1 VVSHPFARKKAKGW
15 GTVLVQNQTVK
26 DLDVRRVE
34 WIEFCERC
42 LKPVDPAENP
52 NAGEIT
58 RIGRYDIVGLLGR
71 GGMGVV
77 YRGIDKALGRE
88 VAIKTLTGPIS
99 SDPEMLARFY
109 EEGRKTG
116 SFKHPNIV
124 TVYELGDHNGIP
136 YIAMELVEGN
146 PLDKLLQ
153 QGEPIAMVECL
164 RIVEELCAA
173 LAYAHHNNV
182 IHRDVKPAN
191 IFVQPDGRV
200 KLLDFGI
207 ARLEERRS
215 EDINL
220 TRPGHIIGTL
230 GYMAPER
237 LRDKPVDGRSD
248 IFAAGVV
255 LYQLVCGQLPFSGE
269 DSVVMQR
276 IVNEP
281 HAPLSSKCKDC
292 PAALDAI
299 VDRALAKSPDDRYST
314 AEDLGSDLSALIAD
328 IRQEEATQLLPEAK
342 RLMEAQDLTRAR
354 AVLLQL
360 LKVRTTHTTEA
371 RELLAGIQK
380 QLSERQRGERI
391 QQLLLQADALLNGG
405 ELEKSLTILDEG
417 LEMDPANPEL
427 MKTRQ
432 RVEKEAEK
440 QKRIGEF
447 LRQAESARFQA
458 DYQAAIGF
466 ARKAIKADKSNVT
479 ASTLLNVLLKEAEE
493 AVKQVEVKTLLQ
505 SATKELKSMRYREAN
520 EILRKAEILAPNNME
535 LQLLLGD
542 VNAGLEQARRR
553 ELVARLENDAAS
565 AVSLEQQKQAAQG
578 IREALGIMPTESA
591 LVVLLGKIERRIQE
605 QENRRYVDET
615 LQACRDLRPR
625 QALPLIQKA
634 RQSLPGDERLLALE
648 GLLAERVRQQSVEER
663 RDDYLIQAREAISN
677 GLFANAVQILEGCQ
691 REGIA
696 SKEIEPLLEF
706 ARHEEAEQRRQDLL
720 RSRVVQAQ
728 SLIGDSAFDEAIE
741 FLEETLRQNDEPPF
755 RLLLEQAT
763 AGLESLRK
771 QVEAGLASA
780 GRLVRAG
787 KISEAIEF
795 LQTLSPAVQRS
806 VRVRTAESAL
816 REEQQQAVF
825 RMVGRAYAVLETELP
840 AGLSTIRWVVSA
852 FGDSTF
858 ARSVADALNVRT
870 QAFADRTILE
880 LISECRIKLRNR
892 DRAGAGV
899 LVKQASAIV
908 SYAGAHTKSD
918 WRSFMNQTAK
928 AGLLTRMRNSQ

>member
-1 VVSHPFARKKAKGW
+1 M
-15 GTVLVQNQTVK
+15 
-26 DLDVRRVE
+26 
-34 WIEFCERC
+34 
-42 LKPVDPAENP
+42 DPAENP

-88 VAIKTLTGPIS
+88 VAIKTLTGAIS

-153 QGEPIAMVECL
+153 KGEPIPMVECV

-173 LAYAHHNNV
+173 LSYAHRNNV

-207 ARLEERRS
+207 ARLEEKKS
-215 EDINL
+215 GDINL

-292 PAALDAI
+292 PPALDTI

-328 IRQEEATQLLPEAK
+328 IRQEEAKQLLPEAK
-342 RLMEAQDLTRAR
+342 RLMEAQDLMRAR

-360 LKVRTTHTTEA
+360 LKVRTSHTTEA

-391 QQLLLQADALLNGG
+391 QQLILQADTLLNSG
-405 ELEKSLTILDEG
+405 ELEKSLAALDEG
-417 LEMDPANPEL
+417 LEIDPSNPEL
-427 MKTRQ
+427 TKMRRRLERET
-432 RVEKEAEK
+432 EK
-440 QKRIGEF
+440 QSRIGEC
-447 LRQAESARFQA
+447 LRQADSARFQG
-458 DYQAAIGF
+458 DYQAAIAF
-466 ARKAIKADKSNVT
+466 TRKAIKVDKSNVR
-479 ASTLLNVLLKEAEE
+479 ASSLLNVLLKEAEE
-493 AVKQVEVKTLLQ
+493 AEKQVEVKALLQ
-505 SATKELKSMRYREAN
+505 TAGKDLSAMRYKEAT
-520 EILRKAEILAPNNME
+520 ESLRKAETLDPNNME

-542 VNAGLEQARRR
+542 ASAGLEQAKRR
-553 ELVARLENDAAS
+553 ELVIQLEKDAAS
-565 AVSLEQQKQAAQG
+565 AVSPEQLKQAAQA
-578 IREALGIMPTESA
+578 IREAMAIMPTESA
-591 LVVLLGKIERRIQE
+591 LVVLLGKIDRQIQE
-605 QENRRYVDET
+605 QGNRRYVDET

-663 RDDYLIQAREAISN
+663 RDDYLIQAREAIGN

-706 ARHEEAEQRRQDLL
+706 ARHEASEQRRQDLL

-741 FLEETLRQNDEPPF
+741 FLQETLRQNDEPPF

-763 AGLESLRK
+763 AARESLRK
-771 QVEAGLASA
+771 HVEAGLASA

-806 VRVRTAESAL
+806 VRVRMAESAL
-816 REEQQQAVF
+816 REEQQQALF
-825 RMVGRAYAVLETELP
+825 RMVGRAYTVLETELP

-858 ARSVADALNVRT
+858 ARSVADAFHVRA
-870 QAFADRTILE
+870 QAFADRTILD
-880 LISECRIKLRNR
+880 LISECKIKLRNR

-918 WRSFMNQTAK
+918 WRSFLNQTAK
-928 AGLLTRMRNSQ
+928 AGLLTRMRNSE

>member
-1 VVSHPFARKKAKGW
+1 
-15 GTVLVQNQTVK
+15 
-26 DLDVRRVE
+26 
-34 WIEFCERC
+34 
-42 LKPVDPAENP
+42 VDPAENP

-88 VAIKTLTGPIS
+88 VAIKTLTGAIS

-153 QGEPIAMVECL
+153 KGEPIPMVECV

-173 LAYAHHNNV
+173 LSYSHRNNV

-207 ARLEERRS
+207 ARLEEKKS
-215 EDINL
+215 GDINL

-292 PAALDAI
+292 PPALDTI

-328 IRQEEATQLLPEAK
+328 IRQEEAKQLLPEAK
-342 RLMEAQDLTRAR
+342 RLMEAQDLMRAR

-360 LKVRTTHTTEA
+360 LKVRTSHTTEA

-391 QQLLLQADALLNGG
+391 QQLILQADTLLNSG
-405 ELEKSLTILDEG
+405 ELEKSLAALDEG
-417 LEMDPANPEL
+417 LEIDPSNPEL
-427 MKTRQ
+427 TKMRRRLERET
-432 RVEKEAEK
+432 EK
-440 QKRIGEF
+440 QSRIGEC
-447 LRQAESARFQA
+447 LRQADSARFQG
-458 DYQAAIGF
+458 DYQAAIAF
-466 ARKAIKADKSNVT
+466 TRKAIKVDKSNVR
-479 ASTLLNVLLKEAEE
+479 ASSLLNVLLKEAEE
-493 AVKQVEVKTLLQ
+493 AEKQVEVKALLQ
-505 SATKELKSMRYREAN
+505 TAGKDLSAMRYKEAT
-520 EILRKAEILAPNNME
+520 ESLRKAETLDPNNME

-542 VNAGLEQARRR
+542 ASAGLEQAKSR
-553 ELVARLENDAAS
+553 ELVIQLEKDAAS
-565 AVSLEQQKQAAQG
+565 AVSPEQLKQAAQA
-578 IREALGIMPTESA
+578 IREAMAIMPTESA
-591 LVVLLGKIERRIQE
+591 LVVLLGKIDRQIQE
-605 QENRRYVDET
+605 QGNRRYVDET

-663 RDDYLIQAREAISN
+663 RDDYLIQAREAIGN

-706 ARHEEAEQRRQDLL
+706 ARHEASEQRRQDLL

-741 FLEETLRQNDEPPF
+741 FLQETLRQNDEPPF

-763 AGLESLRK
+763 AARESLRK
-771 QVEAGLASA
+771 HVEAGLASA

-806 VRVRTAESAL
+806 VRVQTAESAL
-816 REEQQQAVF
+816 REEQQQALF
-825 RMVGRAYAVLETELP
+825 RMVGRAYTVLETELP

-858 ARSVADALNVRT
+858 ARSVADAFHVRA
-870 QAFADRTILE
+870 QAFADRTILD
-880 LISECRIKLRNR
+880 LISECKIKLRNR

-918 WRSFMNQTAK
+918 WRSFLNQTAK
-928 AGLLTRMRNSQ
+928 AGLLTRMRNSE

>member
-1 VVSHPFARKKAKGW
+1 
-15 GTVLVQNQTVK
+15 
-26 DLDVRRVE
+26 
-34 WIEFCERC
+34 
-42 LKPVDPAENP
+42 VDPAENP

-88 VAIKTLTGPIS
+88 VAIKTLTGAIS

-153 QGEPIAMVECL
+153 KGEPIPMVECV

-173 LAYAHHNNV
+173 LSYAHRNNV

-207 ARLEERRS
+207 ARLEEKKS
-215 EDINL
+215 GDINL

-292 PAALDAI
+292 PPALDTI

-328 IRQEEATQLLPEAK
+328 IRQEEAKQLLPEAK
-342 RLMEAQDLTRAR
+342 RLMEAQDLMRAR

-360 LKVRTTHTTEA
+360 LKVRTSHTTEA

-391 QQLLLQADALLNGG
+391 QQLILQADTLLNSG
-405 ELEKSLTILDEG
+405 ELEKSLAALDEG
-417 LEMDPANPEL
+417 LEIDPSNPEL
-427 MKTRQ
+427 TKMRRRLERET
-432 RVEKEAEK
+432 EK
-440 QKRIGEF
+440 QSRIGEC
-447 LRQAESARFQA
+447 LRQADSARFQG
-458 DYQAAIGF
+458 DYQAAIAF
-466 ARKAIKADKSNVT
+466 TRKAIKVDKSNVR
-479 ASTLLNVLLKEAEE
+479 ASSLLNVLLKEAEE
-493 AVKQVEVKTLLQ
+493 AEKQVEVKALLQ
-505 SATKELKSMRYREAN
+505 TAGKDLSAMRYKEAT
-520 EILRKAEILAPNNME
+520 ESLRKAETLDPNNME

-542 VNAGLEQARRR
+542 ASAGLEQAKRR
-553 ELVARLENDAAS
+553 ELVIQLEKDAAS
-565 AVSLEQQKQAAQG
+565 AVSPEQLKQAAQA
-578 IREALGIMPTESA
+578 IREAMAIMPTESA
-591 LVVLLGKIERRIQE
+591 LVVLLGKIDRQIQE
-605 QENRRYVDET
+605 QGNRRYVDET

-663 RDDYLIQAREAISN
+663 RDDYLIQAREAIGN

-706 ARHEEAEQRRQDLL
+706 ARHEASEQRRQDLL

-741 FLEETLRQNDEPPF
+741 FLQETLRQNDEPPF

-763 AGLESLRK
+763 AARESLRK
-771 QVEAGLASA
+771 HVEAGLASA

-806 VRVRTAESAL
+806 VRVQTAESAL
-816 REEQQQAVF
+816 REEQQQALF
-825 RMVGRAYAVLETELP
+825 RMVGRAYTVLETELP

-858 ARSVADALNVRT
+858 ARSVADAFHVRA
-870 QAFADRTILE
+870 QAFADRTILD
-880 LISECRIKLRNR
+880 LISECKIKLRNR

-918 WRSFMNQTAK
+918 WRSFLNQTAK
-928 AGLLTRMRNSQ
+928 AGLLTRMRNSE

>member
-1 VVSHPFARKKAKGW
+1 
-15 GTVLVQNQTVK
+15 
-26 DLDVRRVE
+26 
-34 WIEFCERC
+34 
-42 LKPVDPAENP
+42 VDSAENP
-52 NAGEIT
+52 NASEIT

-88 VAIKTLTGPIS
+88 VAIKTLTSGIS

-136 YIAMELVEGN
+136 YIAMELVEGY

-153 QGEPIAMVECL
+153 KGEPIPMVECL

-207 ARLEERRS
+207 ARLEEKKS
-215 EDINL
+215 GDINL

-276 IVNEP
+276 IVNEL
-281 HAPLSSKCKDC
+281 HAPLSSKCKGC
-292 PAALDAI
+292 PPALDSI

-314 AEDLGSDLSALIAD
+314 AEDLGSDLAALIAD
-328 IRQEEATQLLPEAK
+328 IRQEEAKQLLPEAK

-405 ELEKSLTILDEG
+405 ELEKSLAILDEG

-440 QKRIGEF
+440 QKRVGEF
-447 LRQAESARFQA
+447 LRQAESARYQA

-466 ARKAIKADKSNVT
+466 ARKAIKVDKSNVR
-479 ASTLLNVLLKEAEE
+479 ASALLNVLLKEAEE
-493 AVKQVEVKTLLQ
+493 AEKQVEVKALLQ
-505 SATKELKSMRYREAN
+505 TAGKDLSAMRYKEAT
-520 EILRKAEILAPNNME
+520 ETLRKAETLDPNNME

-542 VNAGLEQARRR
+542 ANAGLEQARRR
-553 ELVARLENDAAS
+553 ELVIQLQKDAAA
-565 AVSLEQQKQAAQG
+565 AVSSEQLKQAAQA
-578 IREALGIMPTESA
+578 IREAMQIMPTESA
-591 LVVLLGKIERRIQE
+591 LVVLLGKIDRLIQE

-634 RQSLPGDERLLALE
+634 RQSLPGDERLLTLE

-663 RDDYLIQAREAISN
+663 RDDYLIQAREAIGN

-706 ARHEEAEQRRQDLL
+706 ARHEEGEQRRQNLL

-741 FLEETLRQNDEPPF
+741 FLQETLRQNDEPPF
-755 RLLLEQAT
+755 RLLLEQAM
-763 AGLESLRK
+763 AGQESLRK
-771 QVEAGLASA
+771 HVEAGLASA

-795 LQTLSPAVQRS
+795 LQTQPPAVQRS

-825 RMVGRAYAVLETELP
+825 RMVGRAYTVLETELP
-840 AGLSTIRWVVSA
+840 AGISTIRWVVSA

-858 ARSVADALNVRT
+858 ARSVADAFHVRT
-870 QAFADRTILE
+870 QAFADRTILDI
-880 LISECRIKLRNR
+880 ISECKIKLRNR
-892 DRAGAGV
+892 DRDGAVV

-908 SYAGAHTKSD
+908 NYAGAPAKSD

-928 AGLLTRMRNSQ
+928 AGLLTRLRNSE

>member
-1 VVSHPFARKKAKGW
+1 
-15 GTVLVQNQTVK
+15 
-26 DLDVRRVE
+26 
-34 WIEFCERC
+34 
-42 LKPVDPAENP
+42 VDSAENV

-88 VAIKTLTGPIS
+88 VAIKTLTSGIS

-153 QGEPIAMVECL
+153 RGEPIPLVECL

-207 ARLEERRS
+207 ARLEERKS

-255 LYQLVCGQLPFSGE
+255 LYQLVSGQLPFTGE

-314 AEDLGSDLSALIAD
+314 AEDLGSDLAALIAD
-328 IRQEEATQLLPEAK
+328 IRQEEAKQLLPEAK

-360 LKVRTTHTTEA
+360 LKIRTTHTTEA
-371 RELLAGIQK
+371 RELLAGIQR
-380 QLSERQRGERI
+380 QLSQRQRGERI
-391 QQLLLQADALLNGG
+391 QQLLLQADSLLNGG
-405 ELEKSLTILDEG
+405 DLEKSLAALDEG

-427 MKTRQ
+427 TKMRR
-432 RVEKEAEK
+432 RVEKETEK
-440 QKRIGEF
+440 QKNIGEY
-447 LRQAESARFQA
+447 LRQADSARFQG
-458 DYQAAIGF
+458 DYQAAIAF
-466 ARKAIKADKSNVT
+466 TRKAIKVDKSNAR
-479 ASTLLNVLLKEAEE
+479 ASALLNVLLKEAEE
-493 AVKQVEVKTLLQ
+493 AEKQVEVKALLH
-505 SATKELKSMRYREAN
+505 SAGKDLSAMRYKEAT
-520 EILRKAEILAPNNME
+520 ETLRKAETLDPNNME

-542 VNAGLEQARRR
+542 ANAGLEQARRR
-553 ELVARLENDAAS
+553 ELVIQLQKDAAS
-565 AVSLEQQKQAAQG
+565 AVSPEQLKQAAQG
-578 IREALGIMPTESA
+578 IREAMAIMPTESA
-591 LVVLLGKIERRIQE
+591 LVVLLGKIDRQIQE
-605 QENRRYVDET
+605 QGNRRYVDET

-663 RDDYLIQAREAISN
+663 RDDYLIQAREAIGS
-677 GLFANAVQILEGCQ
+677 GLFANAVQILEGCL
-691 REGIA
+691 REGIGT
-696 SKEIEPLLEF
+696 KEIDPLLEY
-706 ARHEEAEQRRQDLL
+706 ARHEESEQRRQDLL

-741 FLEETLRQNDEPPF
+741 FLQETLRQNDEPPF
-755 RLLLEQAT
+755 RLLLEQAM
-763 AGLESLRK
+763 AGRESLRK
-771 QVEAGLASA
+771 HVEAGLASA

-787 KISEAIEF
+787 KTSEALEF

-806 VRVRTAESAL
+806 ARVRTAETAL

-825 RMVGRAYAVLETELP
+825 RMVGRAYTVLESELP
-840 AGLSTIRWVVSA
+840 AGESTIRWVVSA

-858 ARSVADALNVRT
+858 ARSAADAFHVRT
-870 QAFADRTILE
+870 QAFADRTVLD
-880 LISECRIKLRNR
+880 LISKGKIMLRNR
-892 DRAGAGV
+892 DRAGAEA
-899 LVKQASAIV
+899 LFKQAAGIV

-918 WRSFMNQTAK
+918 WRSFMNQAAK
-928 AGLLTRMRNSQ
+928 AGLLTRTRNPQ